1 MVFPEGFF
9 EAEERDGFRISPMM
23 KRNWAV
29 QLEIIEFIAKVCRKH
44 GIKWYAEFGTL
55 LGAVRHKGYVPWDDD
70 VDITMFR
77 NDYEKFMARA
87 GKDLPKGWHLFNGR
101 NEANPTASTL
111 QVINTDVVC
120 IDPEHLER
128 YHGYP
133 YIGGVDI
140 FPLDNIPDD
149 PDEREVHRAL
159 YTLAYYGF
167 YHTGE
172 KDLLADIKPEIKDA
186 VDTLTEAMGTE
197 FDPGKPIKP
206 QFLVLSDQI
215 AASYKNDRTK
225 EVADMQFFMNKDREH
240 ISRKAYQNTIMMP
253 FEMIKVPVP
262 EGYDE
267 VLRAYYGNSYMTPK
281 RFVGSTH
288 EYPCYAKAER
298 KLREYFAQRNIPFPA
313 EFED

>member
-9 EAEERDGFRISPMM
+9 EAEERDGFRIAPMM

-29 QLEIIEFIAKVCRKH
+29 QLEIVEFIAKVCRKH

-55 LGAVRHKGYVPWDDD
+55 LGAVRHKGYIPWDDD
-70 VDITMFR
+70 IDITMFR
-77 NDYEKFMARA
+77 KDYEKFMARA
-87 GKDLPKGWHLFNGR
+87 AKDLPKGWHLFNGR
-101 NEANPTASTL
+101 NEENPTASTL

-120 IDPEHLER
+120 VDPDHLER

-149 PDEREVHRAL
+149 PDERAVHRAL

-186 VDTLTEAMGTE
+186 VDSLTEAMGTQ
-197 FDPGKPIKP
+197 FDPDKPIKP

-215 AASYKNDRTK
+215 ASLYRNDKTK
-225 EVADMQFFMNKDREH
+225 EVADMQFYMNTEREH
-240 ISRKAYQNTIMMP
+240 ISVKAYKDVIMMP
-253 FEMIKVPVP
+253 FEMIKIPVP
-262 EGYDE
+262 IGYDE
-267 VLRAYYGNSYMTPK
+267 VLRAYYCDGYMTPV
-281 RFVGSTH
+281 RGSGSTH

-298 KLREYFAQRNIPFPA
+298 RLREYYAQRGVPFPA
-313 EFED
+313 EFEE